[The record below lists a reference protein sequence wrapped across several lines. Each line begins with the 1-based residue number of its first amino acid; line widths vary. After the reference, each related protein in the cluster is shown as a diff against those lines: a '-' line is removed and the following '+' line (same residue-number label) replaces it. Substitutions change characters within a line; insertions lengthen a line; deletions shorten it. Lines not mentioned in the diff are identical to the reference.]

1 MKRIFLAVAL
11 LVSCAALVACN
22 DGGRDDE
29 NPPVEHWT
37 VQRIGWR
44 LAADG
49 GVEYVDQVIEP
60 WQVVNDTSEEREY
73 TIDWLKDMSGT
84 STFECNDDADS
95 ELFALA
101 SEAVSAVIVPSE
113 ESLLSTDDWRYMASG
128 YEAPLV
134 AGSSDL
140 PFTTSASDKFTLT
153 PMSRYEFGGTVTLKR
168 LSADF
173 RIEMWE
179 ENTREVRYIDGRW
192 QGTYFYRLDSE
203 TTVSDLE

>member
-1 MKRIFLAVAL
+1 MKRIFFAVAL
-11 LVSCAALVACN
+11 LVFCAAFVACK
-22 DGGRDDE
+22 DGGAGDE
-29 NPPVEHWT
+29 IPPVEDWT

-60 WQVVNDTSEEREY
+60 WQVVNDTSEEKEY

-84 STFECNDDADS
+84 STFECSDSADGG
-95 ELFALA
+95 LFALA

-134 AGSSDL
+134 AGNSDL

-153 PMSRYEFGGTVTLKR
+153 PMSKYEFGGTVTLKR

-173 RIEMWE
+173 RIEMRE
-179 ENTREVRYIDGRW
+179 ENTGAVRYVEGRW
-192 QGTYFYRLDSE
+192 QGTFFHRLESE
-203 TTVSDLE
+203 TAVSDL

>member
-1 MKRIFLAVAL
+1 MKRIFFAVAL
-11 LVSCAALVACN
+11 LVACASFVACK
-22 DGGRDDE
+22 DGGAGVE
-29 NPPVEHWT
+29 NPPVEEWT

-49 GVEYVDQVIEP
+49 GVEYIDRVIEP

-84 STFECNDDADS
+84 STFECNDSADS

-113 ESLLSTDDWRYMASG
+113 ESLLSTDEWSYMASG
-128 YEAPLV
+128 NEAPLV

-140 PFTTSASDKFTLT
+140 PFTTSASDKFTIT
-153 PMSRYEFGGTVTLKR
+153 PMSKYEFGGTVTLKQI
-168 LSADF
+168 SADF

-179 ENTREVRYIDGRW
+179 ENRGEVRYVEGRW
-192 QGTYFYRLDSE
+192 QGTFFHMLDSE
-203 TTVSDLE
+203 TTVSDIK

>member
-1 MKRIFLAVAL
+1 MKRIFFAVAML
-11 LVSCAALVACN
+11 AFCVAFVACK
-22 DGGRDDE
+22 DGCTGAED
-29 NPPVEHWT
+29 PPVEEWR

-49 GVEYVDQVIEP
+49 GVEYIDRVIEP
-60 WQVVNDTSEEREY
+60 WEVVNDTSEEREY

-84 STFECNDDADS
+84 STFECNDSADS

-101 SEAVSAVIVPSE
+101 SQAVSAVIVPSE
-113 ESLLSTDDWRYMASG
+113 ESLLSTDEWSYMASG
-128 YEAPLV
+128 NEAPLV

-153 PMSRYEFGGTVTLKR
+153 PMSKYEFGGTVTLKQI
-168 LSADF
+168 SADF

-179 ENTREVRYIDGRW
+179 ENRGEFRYVEGRW
-192 QGTYFYRLDSE
+192 QGTFFHMLDSE
-203 TTVSDLE
+203 TTVSDIK